1 MKKVKQFLM
10 AVMEEN
16 RLKGEISQI
25 MKRYPDA
32 SFEAEVKIEDY
43 NEIIERMEKIIVLRK
58 SINLDA
64 RKEEEV
70 ILEIREI
77 VRDMQALEG
86 TSINK

>member
-1 MKKVKQFLM
+1 M

-32 SFEAEVKIEDY
+32 SFEDEVKIEDY
-43 NEIIERMEKIIVLRK
+43 NEIIERMERIIGLRK

-77 VRDMQALEG
+77 VRDMQALDG
-86 TSINK
+86 NINK

>member
-1 MKKVKQFLM
+1 M

-32 SFEAEVKIEDY
+32 SFEMEVTIEDY
-43 NEIIERMEKIIVLRK
+43 NEIIERIEKIVVLRK
-58 SINLDA
+58 SINLDVK
-64 RKEEEV
+64 KEEKV

-77 VRDMQALEG
+77 VRDMQALDG
-86 TSINK
+86 NNNQ

>member
-1 MKKVKQFLM
+1 MKKAKQFLM

-25 MKRYPDA
+25 MKRYTDA

-77 VRDMQALEG
+77 VSDMQALDG
-86 TSINK
+86 NNNQ